1 MSTIDHNSHYWFPCV
16 NSYSELNTWKIEVV
30 VEEDLTVVSSGNL
43 IEIEE
48 LDSNYLMIDSG
59 LDAISMQNSK
69 LKKYHFYLS
78 SPTCAPNIGLCVGC
92 F

>member
-48 LDSNYLMIDSG
+48 LDIDIVSPP
-59 LDAISMQNSK
+59 
-69 LKKYHFYLS
+69 S
-78 SPTCAPNIGLCVGC
+78 SLLCLHQAMT
-92 F
+92 FLFAENRSR